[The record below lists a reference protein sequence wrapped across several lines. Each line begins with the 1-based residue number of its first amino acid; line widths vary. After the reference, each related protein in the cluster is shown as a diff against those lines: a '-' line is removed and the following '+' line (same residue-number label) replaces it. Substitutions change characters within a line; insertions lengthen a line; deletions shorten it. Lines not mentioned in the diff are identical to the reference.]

1 MKLIKVKP
9 LVDDKIIIET
19 LERIGIANKK
29 EKILYPT
36 CYFYYI
42 DDEPYILHFK
52 QLFIL
57 TREDSYNNI
66 SEEDIKRLNS
76 IVFCLHNWGLI
87 EIEEELEEPDKFV
100 FVLPYKYKSEW
111 IIKHKFNLKWEV
123 L

>member
-66 SEEDIKRLNS
+66 SEEDVKRLNS
-76 IVFCLHNWGLI
+76 IVFCLHNWRLI
-87 EIEEELEEPDKFV
+87 EIEEELEERDKFV

-111 IIKHKFNLKWEV
+111 IIKHKFNLK
-123 L
+123 